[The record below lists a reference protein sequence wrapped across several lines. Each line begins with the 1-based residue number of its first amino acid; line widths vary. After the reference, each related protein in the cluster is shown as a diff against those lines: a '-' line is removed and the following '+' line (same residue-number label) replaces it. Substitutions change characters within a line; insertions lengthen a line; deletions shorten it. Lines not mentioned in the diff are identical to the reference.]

1 MIKKHLLLL
10 LNIFCGDSDTCLFF
24 KDYFM
29 NRKSKKNIYISK
41 IFCINITV
49 LLTTVNFDQFK
60 ASSLNIS
67 IIIIIKPYCPNQT
80 FEQ

>member
-1 MIKKHLLLL
+1 
-10 LNIFCGDSDTCLFF
+10 
-24 KDYFM
+24 M
-29 NRKSKKNIYISK
+29 NRKSKIYIYISK

>member
-1 MIKKHLLLL
+1 MFI
-10 LNIFCGDSDTCLFF
+10 F

-29 NRKSKKNIYISK
+29 NRMSNIYISE